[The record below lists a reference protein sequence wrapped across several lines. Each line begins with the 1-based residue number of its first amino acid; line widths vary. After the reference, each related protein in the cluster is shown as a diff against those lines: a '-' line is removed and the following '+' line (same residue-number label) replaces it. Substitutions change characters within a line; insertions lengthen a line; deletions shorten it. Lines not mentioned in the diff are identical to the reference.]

1 MRWSI
6 IILIA
11 LGLGCS
17 KKQEPATTE
26 TEQAAEAESP
36 AVGEAPE
43 AAAVMA
49 DPEAATDFKVED
61 LPPLPPELE
70 GQAPLLDAPPLVN
83 VLERGSEPRQEL
95 RWRVESGLEQPLTAT
110 LGIGVDAVIVLIR
123 SKMPL
128 VESAYDLTMRAK
140 KVRKDGTVQ
149 VGFHVTGVEVVVPEG
164 AEPKQTEAQK
174 LAMQERAKVVGSYTL
189 SPRGGISDFKLVKA
203 SDGTQAGPGLVDLL
217 RWSLGQMTPA
227 LPSEPVGVGAKW
239 SAHESVIQ
247 GGILV
252 NQLRT
257 IELVKVDG
265 NRLEL
270 SVDLRQSASPQPY
283 TNPMTGA
290 KFELQGLNGTG
301 SGTLGWD
308 LSQLA
313 PRTASFEANAL
324 DSAVFRNED
333 KTRKASV
340 AVHNQRTIKVVA
352 K

>member
-189 SPRGGISDFKLVKA
+189 SPRGGISDFKLAKA

-227 LPSEPVGVGAKW
+227 LPAEPVGVGAKW
-239 SAHESVIQ
+239 SAHESMRPGRNPREPAPHDRAGRARRKPRGACRRASAKRQPAALHQPHDRREV
-247 GGILV
+247 
-252 NQLRT
+252 RAARF
-257 IELVKVDG
+257 EW
-265 NRLEL
+265 NRKRHTRLG
-270 SVDLRQSASPQPY
+270 PQP
-283 TNPMTGA
+283 
-290 KFELQGLNGTG
+290 
-301 SGTLGWD
+301 
-308 LSQLA
+308 
-313 PRTASFEANAL
+313 
-324 DSAVFRNED
+324 
-333 KTRKASV
+333 TRPSDC
-340 AVHNQRTIKVVA
+340 IL
-352 K
+352 